1 MHRRELFRLLGAGAV
16 LPAVPPEL
24 FAMLRQAQPG
34 AGYTLRT
41 LDAHQNAAVV
51 AMIDLIIPATDT
63 PGAKGARV
71 NEFIDL
77 ILTEWATE
85 EERKEF
91 LDGLANIDKQSNDL
105 FGKNF
110 VDASPAQQEA
120 QLRSIDDI
128 EMANRQA
135 KARHGNT
142 VPEPDAHLKGPF
154 WIVFK
159 NITLHGYYTS
169 EVAITKE
176 LNPEN
181 KSVPELIM
189 PGSFHGCA
197 PLGSGLGDA

>member
-16 LPAVPPEL
+16 LPAMSPDL
-24 FAMLRQAQPG
+24 FAMLQQTQPP

-41 LDAHQNAAVV
+41 LNPHQNATVV
-51 AMIDLIIPATDT
+51 IMIDLLIPETDT

-85 EERKEF
+85 EEKNHF
-91 LDGLANIDKQSNDL
+91 LDGLADIDKTSNEL

-120 QLRSIDDI
+120 QLRAIDDK
-128 EMANRQA
+128 EMANRQNRP
-135 KARHGNT
+135 RHGNT
-142 VPEPDAHLKGPF
+142 VPKPDAHMEGPF
-154 WIVFK
+154 WVVFK

-169 EVAITKE
+169 EIAFKQE
-176 LNPEN
+176 FKLE
-181 KSVPELIM
+181 IM
-189 PGSFHGCA
+189 PGAFHGCV
-197 PLGSGLGDA
+197 PLGPGIGGA